1 MGKSCKVVV
10 CGSASVGK
18 TSILEH
24 LLYGNHAVGTKTNE
38 TLEDIYVACVET
50 ERGVREQ
57 LRLYDTRGLRCG
69 IEFPKHYLAQG
80 DAFLLV
86 YSIDSLESF
95 QRVQALKRDID
106 RSRDKK
112 EAEVLSV
119 LSHKNIIK
127 FYGAVMEHTNY
138 GIVTEFTPCGSLY
151 DFLESEESNDLDF
164 EDILTWAM
172 DIAKGMNYLHTE
184 APVMVIHRDLK
195 SRNVLIAS
203 DNTLKIC
210 DFGAS
215 RFHGQT
221 TNMSLVG
228 TFPWMAPEVIQS
240 QPVSETCDT
249 YSFGVVL
256 WEMLTREVPFKGFE
270 GMQVA
275 WLVVEKKERP
285 TVPSSCPSS
294 LASLLQQCWH
304 EDPKKRPY
312 FQMVLRTLEAMLW
325 DSCLPEEANSFL
337 HHKAQWRWEIEEKL
351 QGLRELEIELS
362 SREEELSKREKRL
375 RQWERQLRTQAQQPV
390 FPPLEVN
397 LAEESFFESHTEES
411 NSSELSCQLESVSNG
426 EACTGVA
433 AGRLVPCGLDRK
445 RYGHN
450 SGVKDFQ
457 DVFLP
462 ESRMG
467 TTSPRR
473 SSGMK
478 LNIQAKHNSSSSH
491 STRQGKKLS
500 MSLKPSS
507 FSWSSFE
514 D

>member
-1 MGKSCKVVV
+1 MDERSQGGTEAMHSVMKISLHDLEVHEM
-10 CGSASVGK
+10 CGGGSFGSVYRATWK
-18 TSILEH
+18 PRALTVAFKKLLSI
-24 LLYGNHAVGTKTNE
+24 G
-38 TLEDIYVACVET
+38 
-50 ERGVREQ
+50 R
-57 LRLYDTRGLRCG
+57 
-69 IEFPKHYLAQG
+69 
-80 DAFLLV
+80 
-86 YSIDSLESF
+86 
-95 QRVQALKRDID
+95 
-106 RSRDKK
+106 

-127 FYGAVMEHTNY
+127 FYGAVMEHSNF

-151 DFLESEESNDLDF
+151 DFLESEESNDLNF

-184 APVMVIHRDLK
+184 APVTVIHRDLK

-240 QPVSETCDT
+240 KPVSETCDT

-285 TVPSSCPSS
+285 MVPSSCPTS

-312 FQMVLRTLEAMLW
+312 FQTVLRTLETMLW

-351 QGLRELEIELS
+351 QGLRELEVELS
-362 SREEELSKREKRL
+362 SRDEELRNKERRL
-375 RQWERQLRTQAQQPV
+375 RQWERQLRRQAQQPV
-390 FPPLEVN
+390 FSPLEVK

-433 AGRLVPCGLDRK
+433 ADRKAPCGLDQK
-445 RYGHN
+445 HYDHI

-457 DVFLP
+457 DVFPP

-473 SSGMK
+473 SSGVK